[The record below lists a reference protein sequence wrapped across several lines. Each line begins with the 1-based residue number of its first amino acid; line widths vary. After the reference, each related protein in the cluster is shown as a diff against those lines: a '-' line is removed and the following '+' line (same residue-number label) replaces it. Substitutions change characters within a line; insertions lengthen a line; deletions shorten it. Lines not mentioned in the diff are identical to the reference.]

1 MSKTKYAVFTMD
13 VESFTDTDCV
23 SALNLDTGVD
33 LLDGFDEYIKI
44 LDRHGIKSTMFV
56 VGNLAPKI
64 VDRLKQYIGNGHR
77 LALHSYEHT
86 ATVYEEPHTF
96 RERLMRTKKQL
107 TELFHT
113 EIEGFRAPCF
123 SIDRERLDIVKE
135 LGFKY
140 DSSQMDFKARHT
152 VKLDLSGFQQVRNGI
167 FRHNDF
173 FEFGMSEQKVFGSP
187 FPVSG
192 GGYVRIGNWPF
203 VKNLIDQFIH
213 KHDYY
218 VFYLHP
224 FELTHEKVP
233 FLRQLKSYDQY
244 YLQCGI
250 NTYAAKIEWIIKTL
264 KKCGYEFVTF
274 EELSGIM
281 QRECV

>member
-1 MSKTKYAVFTMD
+1 MSRTKYAVFTMD
-13 VESFTDTDCV
+13 VESFTDTDCIN
-23 SALNLDTGVD
+23 ALHLDTGVD
-33 LLDGFDEYIKI
+33 LLDGFDEYIRI

-64 VDRLKQYIGNGHR
+64 VDRLKRYISNGHR

-86 ATVYEEPHTF
+86 ATMYENPNTF
-96 RERLMRTKKQL
+96 RERLMRAKKQL
-107 TELFHT
+107 SELFHT

-140 DSSQMDFKARHT
+140 DSSQMDFKARHM
-152 VKLDLSGFQQVRNGI
+152 VKLDLSDFEQVRNGI
-167 FRHNDF
+167 FRHHDF

-203 VKNLIDQFIH
+203 VKSLIDHFVHQ
-213 KHDYY
+213 HDYY

-224 FELTHEKVP
+224 FELTTEKVP
-233 FLRQLKSYDQY
+233 VLRQLKSYENF

-264 KKCGYEFVTF
+264 EKCGYQFVTF